1 MSSEKHTQLY
11 RYVSLCRL
19 IYETWKIILPPLIFV
34 VINKQTTTNFEYYN
48 VIGRQI
54 VKKLKDLYSLYHRK
68 KSPGLNCWKTEG
80 NKVLNGICIRCSFN
94 GFASTHT
101 SFACL
106 SLNLWCHYYYLQSE
120 LPCPNNFFLYKILME
135 YDF

>member
-11 RYVSLCRL
+11 RYVLLCRL

-68 KSPGLNCWKTEG
+68 KSPGLNCWKTAGTKCWMEY
-80 NKVLNGICIRCSFN
+80 VCIRCSFN
-94 GFASTHT
+94 GFASTYTRVLHAYLLICDAT
-101 SFACL
+101 TTIYSRSYLVRTISF
-106 SLNLWCHYYYLQSE
+106 YTKY
-120 LPCPNNFFLYKILME
+120 
-135 YDF
+135 